1 MTKVLF
7 YGFKLPHLCY
17 GSFKKPSFEPFEPFY
32 GQYSVVHLVTYSLRF
47 VTQLLHLLT
56 YSLLAVTCRYFLL
69 VLVTNS
75 FDVCTALFA
84 KHKLMFFLG
93 GEHKLVLVAVHMR
106 SAKIVS
112 TKSRVLILIFTE
124 RKVLLEN
131 FFRLDV
137 SNEDIINYFCCLSI
151 CNRCTPTK
159 RMRVSSM
166 RV

>member
-84 KHKLMFFLG
+84 KHKLMFLG

-112 TKSRVLILIFTE
+112 TRYRVLILISTE
-124 RKVLLEN
+124 RKFYLKISFALMSV
-131 FFRLDV
+131 
-137 SNEDIINYFCCLSI
+137 
-151 CNRCTPTK
+151 TK
-159 RMRVSSM
+159 T
-166 RV
+166 